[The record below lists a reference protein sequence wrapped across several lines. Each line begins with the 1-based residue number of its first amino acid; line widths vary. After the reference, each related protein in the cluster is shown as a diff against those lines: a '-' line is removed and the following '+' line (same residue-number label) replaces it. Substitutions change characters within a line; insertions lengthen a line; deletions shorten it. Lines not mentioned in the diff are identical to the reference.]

1 MPLVDLELPETGDA
15 KVPAG
20 VHSLIRESER
30 RMEQFFSGRKDRPVP
45 GFVPSEFERTWHALH
60 AVAAA
65 DLAPG
70 DAFCEWGSGFGVVA
84 LLAAGLGFD
93 ACGIE
98 IDADLVDEASSLAA
112 DFGLDVEFVCG
123 TFVPAGGEDLTDFEQ
138 EHAWLSSD
146 AGACGHEELG
156 VDPGEFV
163 LIFAYP
169 WPGEEAVI
177 EGLFER
183 YAPTGA
189 LLLTFHGHEDL
200 RLRRRA

>member
-1 MPLVDLELPETGDA
+1 MGATRPSHAGKGMVPVPCY
-15 KVPAG
+15 VPA
-20 VHSLIRESER
+20 H
-30 RMEQFFSGRKDRPVP
+30 
-45 GFVPSEFERTWHALH
+45 
-60 AVAAA
+60 
-65 DLAPG
+65 
-70 DAFCEWGSGFGVVA
+70 
-84 LLAAGLGFD
+84 
-93 ACGIE
+93 
-98 IDADLVDEASSLAA
+98 
-112 DFGLDVEFVCG
+112 VCG

-156 VDPGEFV
+156 VDPGEFDV
-163 LIFAYP
+163 IFAYP